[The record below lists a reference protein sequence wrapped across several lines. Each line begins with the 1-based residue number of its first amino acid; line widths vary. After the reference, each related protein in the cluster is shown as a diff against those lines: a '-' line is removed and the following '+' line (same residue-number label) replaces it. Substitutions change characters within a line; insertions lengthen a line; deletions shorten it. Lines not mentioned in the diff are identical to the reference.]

1 VRKFLIA
8 LVAMTFAVGG
18 IDIAAATALEAGDPP
33 PQLRTRLRGVPL
45 RSPSRLKLMT
55 DFEVLD
61 VDRGTRRVIEGLSAD
76 PGSRWAQRANGH
88 LVITDDCLDCKVRP
102 TVYVVR
108 RGRYAAERI
117 ATGVF
122 VTPGRRGLWAKSYE
136 TATSCTLGKIS
147 LTGETLVTPRPFA
160 CNADVIGE
168 NALGL
173 VISFTGGWALL
184 DQTDLREIAR
194 GKVPSRVHAVTSRRV
209 LVRDAEGFA
218 LVDPRTGA
226 ETRIAEP
233 RSVGHPGNGSVSR
246 DGRYIAIEY
255 RDPSQFMDLWILDLE
270 TTTWMHAPSMPVHAM
285 IKRPEPSWTPDGRLV
300 VLGWFGER
308 SKERHLLVVW
318 RPGKPKLSIR
328 PMTKDAR
335 FVV

>member
-1 VRKFLIA
+1 
-8 LVAMTFAVGG
+8 MGG
-18 IDIAAATALEAGDPP
+18 IEIGAASALEAGDPP

-45 RSPSRLKLMT
+45 RSPTRLKLMT
-55 DFEVLD
+55 DSEILD
-61 VDRGTRRVIEGLSAD
+61 VDSGSRRAIEGLSTD
-76 PGSRWAQRANGH
+76 PGNRWAQRANGH
-88 LVITDDCLDCKVRP
+88 LVITDDCLDCRVRP

-108 RGRYAAERI
+108 RGRHVAERI

-122 VTPGRRGLWAKSYE
+122 VTPGRRGLWAKTYE

-147 LTGETLVTPRPFA
+147 LTGATLVTPRPFA
-160 CNADVIGE
+160 CNASVFGE

-184 DQTDLREIAR
+184 GPTDLREIAR
-194 GKVPSRVHAVTSRRV
+194 AKVPSRVHAVTSRRL
-209 LVRDAEGFA
+209 LVRYDEVWNRELGASTPAFLA

-233 RSVGHPGNGSVSR
+233 RSVGHPGTGSVSR

-270 TTTWMHAPSMPVHAM
+270 TMSWIQAPSMPVHAL

-300 VLGWFGER
+300 VVGFFGER
-308 SKERHLLVVW
+308 SKERFLLVVW

-335 FVV
+335 FVM